1 MKQNY
6 LLSLISLFFIFYS
19 CQTDNDFIENDEKE
33 ILNQT
38 TFRTEGIEVL
48 DKRLHFENA
57 SHFKEVLE
65 NYIIEKNDDIIENWN
80 FIRNFYDD
88 DFYSLRPPAIEDL
101 NEWNYYI
108 RQDIELNEYYCKL
121 LT

>member
-57 SHFKEVLE
+57 SHL
-65 NYIIEKNDDIIENWN
+65 II
-80 FIRNFYDD
+80 
-88 DFYSLRPPAIEDL
+88 
-101 NEWNYYI
+101 
-108 RQDIELNEYYCKL
+108 
-121 LT
+121 